1 MGVFQQAKLRDAQST
16 MAKCDLDVACG
27 VFARLIAIMGR
38 CLDCSRASRDGVWG
52 SRPATPSRPEE
63 PASLPEHP
71 EPTIRPCVV
80 LKMELHVV
88 CQEPLRPR
96 HQAPS
101 GEMRFGLGWQI
112 TVPDL
117 RQPSPRPGSLSF

>member
-1 MGVFQQAKLRDAQST
+1 MLEMGVFQQAKLRDAQST

-96 HQAPS
+96 HQATKRRD
-101 GEMRFGLGWQI
+101 EVWIGLANH
-112 TVPDL
+112 
-117 RQPSPRPGSLSF
+117 RA